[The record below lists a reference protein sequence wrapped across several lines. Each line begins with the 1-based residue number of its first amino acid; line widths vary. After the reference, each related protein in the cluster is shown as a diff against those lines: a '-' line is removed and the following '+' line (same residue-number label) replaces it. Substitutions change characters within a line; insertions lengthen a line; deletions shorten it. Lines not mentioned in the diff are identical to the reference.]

1 MQSYAPSK
9 SAPHEIRGV
18 RQGYH
23 GNEFVWT
30 VNHIPNF
37 LKTNLIGFRSFRFQQ
52 TNRALHF
59 LEELISSTT

>member
-1 MQSYAPSK
+1 MQSYAGGK

-37 LKTNLIGFRSFRFQQ
+37 LKTNLIGFRSFHFQQ